1 MNFNENSKL
10 NWKTNNYSK
19 NEKKLS
25 PLISMANYKNRL
37 FVSDNLSKIYSINI
51 NDGKVVW
58 SKKNDLPFNSEI
70 KLYDDKIFVVDTNN
84 NLNCFSTKDGNLI
97 WQHKTEKSFI
107 NSSKKLSILA
117 KDKIVIFSNSLGD
130 ITAVDVKS
138 GALIWQK
145 STQNSRIY
153 EDVMTLKISNIIE
166 NNNSIFFSTNKNEFY
181 SLDFKTGI
189 INWIQDVN
197 SNIKPAIIGNF
208 IFTVSLEGYF
218 FIIEK
223 NTGNILRIKNIFDK
237 FKLNKNEKI
246 FPTGFVFND
255 QNLFISTTNGKLILV
270 DIKSG
275 NTKNILKID
284 NDLISRPFV
293 QNQNMYLIKD
303 NSIIKLN

>member
-1 MNFNENSKL
+1 
-10 NWKTNNYSK
+10 
-19 NEKKLS
+19 
-25 PLISMANYKNRL
+25 
-37 FVSDNLSKIYSINI
+37 
-51 NDGKVVW
+51 
-58 SKKNDLPFNSEI
+58 
-70 KLYDDKIFVVDTNN
+70 
-84 NLNCFSTKDGNLI
+84 
-97 WQHKTEKSFI
+97 
-107 NSSKKLSILA
+107 
-117 KDKIVIFSNSLGD
+117 
-130 ITAVDVKS
+130 
-138 GALIWQK
+138 
-145 STQNSRIY
+145 
-153 EDVMTLKISNIIE
+153 MTLKISNIIE
-166 NNNSIFFSTNKNEFY
+166 NNNSIFFSNNKNEFY

-189 INWIQDVN
+189 TNWIQDIN

-237 FKLNKNEKI
+237 FKLSKNEKI

-255 QNLFISTTNGKLILV
+255 QNLFVSTSNGKLILV

-284 NDLISRPFV
+284 NDVISRPFV